1 MFFPSFFTGQLIR
14 KIGTPNIML
23 TGVLLLGLCVG
34 INFSGTTVI
43 HFWSSLIFLGL
54 GWNFLFVG
62 ATTQLTGTYSNNEKA
77 KAQALNDFI
86 VFSTVTLT
94 SFSSGAVQN
103 ILGWKTINMA
113 VIPFL
118 ILIAMANLWLRTK
131 PQMQTAD

>member
-1 MFFPSFFTGQLIR
+1 
-14 KIGTPNIML
+14 ML
-23 TGVLLLGLCVG
+23 AGVVLLGLCVG
-34 INFSGTTVI
+34 INFTGTTVI

-62 ATTQLTGTYSNNEKA
+62 ATTQLTDTYSSNEKA

-86 VFSTVTLT
+86 VFGTVTLT

-103 ILGWKTINMA
+103 ILGWTTINMA

-118 ILIAMANLWLRTK
+118 ILVALANFWLRGK
-131 PQMQTAD
+131 QSVKVPEQSNP